1 MASGR
6 PTMPPLPLLRAV
18 DRFRGALAVLH
29 RKVVPGHIALMEMM
43 TSGWLAQA
51 IATAAE
57 LGIADELARGPRQ
70 GAELA
75 AAVGADEDALHRL
88 LRLLISHGI
97 FARRRDGAYRLT
109 PQAQALRRD
118 APVSLR
124 DAFLFFGS
132 AQHRAHWSHLTDAV
146 RSGLPVGPALNG
158 MPFFDY
164 VQTDRELGELFDNAM
179 TSISTLAL
187 EPLLAAYDFGRYDT
201 VVDIGGGHGSL
212 LAEIL
217 RRAPRTRG
225 VLFDLPEVVADAA
238 PYLAERGVTDRCSV
252 TAGSFFEAV
261 PEDGDAYLLKHIIHD
276 WPEDEADRIL
286 RTLRATMRPD
296 SRLLLVELVLPEHDR
311 PHPGKYIDIEMLVN
325 AGGRERTEQEY
336 RELLAR
342 NGFTLLRV
350 VPTVSPD
357 NILEACPA
365 DR

>member
-1 MASGR
+1 MAYGR
-6 PTMPPLPLLRAV
+6 TTMPPLPLLRAV
-18 DRFRGALAVLH
+18 ERFRAALAVLH
-29 RKVVPGHIALMEMM
+29 RKTVPGHIALMEMM

-51 IATAAE
+51 IAAAAE
-57 LGIADELARGPRQ
+57 LGVADELAHGPRQ

-97 FARRRDGAYRLT
+97 FAQRRDGAYRLT
-109 PQAQALRRD
+109 PQARALCRD

-124 DAFLFFGS
+124 DASLFFGS
-132 AQHRAHWSHLTDAV
+132 AQHRGHWSHLTDAV
-146 RSGLPVGPALNG
+146 RTGSPVRTGVNG

-187 EPLLAAYDFGRYDT
+187 EPLLAAHDFARYDT
-201 VVDIGGGHGSL
+201 IVDVGGGRGSL

-217 RRAPRTRG
+217 RRAPRSRG
-225 VLFDLPEVVADAA
+225 ILFDLPEVVADAA
-238 PYLAERGVTDRCSV
+238 PDLAERGVTDRCTV
-252 TAGSFFEAV
+252 TAGSFFESV
-261 PEDGDAYLLKHIIHD
+261 PEGGDAYLLKHIIHD
-276 WPEDEADRIL
+276 WPEPDAGRIL
-286 RTLRATMRPD
+286 RALRGVMRPD
-296 SRLLLVELVLPEHDR
+296 ARLLLVELVLPEHDR

-325 AGGRERTEQEY
+325 AGGRERSESEY
-336 RELLAR
+336 RDLLAR
-342 NGFTLLRV
+342 YGFTLLRV
-350 VPTVSPD
+350 IPTASPD